1 MSRCTST
8 SDESDAA
15 KARAED
21 QASLFQISLNHV
33 FSTLYV
39 AKKAKSTK
47 SAFFLTALIVLVFS
61 SLSVTCKLSEPSVC
75 LVMLRAKAEL
85 S

>member
-33 FSTLYV
+33 FSILYV
-39 AKKAKSTK
+39 AKKGK
-47 SAFFLTALIVLVFS
+47 IH
-61 SLSVTCKLSEPSVC
+61 
-75 LVMLRAKAEL
+75 
-85 S
+85 